1 MFSYCA
7 IKFQHCIWCH
17 PPHTQCSTN
26 CHRMKKHCKRMQ
38 YYILRILFLS
48 KYVSL
53 SGAVNKILSR
63 CISLH
68 KALFSLVLSFLSYSP
83 MRITESCVLSRCV
96 NNWPRWSETYPNIQT
111 HVFFPAQDISSDKY
125 YGKVAVSKTLFT
137 LALPKVNGFF

>member
-1 MFSYCA
+1 MYLVPPPTHTMFYQLSPHEKALQKNA
-7 IKFQHCIWCH
+7 ILYFKNPFFYQNMCH
-17 PPHTQCSTN
+17 WVVQ
-26 CHRMKKHCKRMQ
+26 
-38 YYILRILFLS
+38 L
-48 KYVSL
+48 
-53 SGAVNKILSR
+53 NKILSR
-63 CISLH
+63 YISLH